1 MANLPLP
8 KLNEVYYFECK
19 MYEKPEGTDV
29 AIGLATKPYPSFRL
43 PGESVWGVCLG
54 RGREVGIRAERR
66 EGERNRRARELTFSS
81 PSFFARLEQILSS
94 LPIRRFQ
101 IPQLP
106 LHLHL
111 ARSSSRRRRRPRCR
125 LPSSN
130 RNRLLHP
137 QRSKTRRRLRRSAT
151 FQPLPYHRSFRTSNH
166 SRQPWTVWVRVHRGE
181 REEVGVGAEY
191 WDVGSSACVWE

>member
-19 MYEKPEGTDV
+19 MYEKPDGTDV

-43 PGESVWGVCLG
+43 PGELVWGFCWEG
-54 RGREVGIRAERR
+54 GRR
-66 EGERNRRARELTFSS
+66 EGGREEERRAKSTSS
-81 PSFFARLEQILSS
+81 RADSPPSFAPLRFVLLRLEQILSS
-94 LPIRRFQ
+94 LPIRRLQ

-111 ARSSSRRRRRPRCR
+111 PRSSSRRRRRPRRR

-137 QRSKTRRRLRRSAT
+137 QRSKTRGRLRRLAT
-151 FQPLPYHRSFRTSNH
+151 LQPLPYHRSFRTSH
-166 SRQPWTVWVRVHRGE
+166 DSRQPRTERIRLHRGE
-181 REEVGVGAEY
+181 REEVGVG
-191 WDVGSSACVWE
+191 S